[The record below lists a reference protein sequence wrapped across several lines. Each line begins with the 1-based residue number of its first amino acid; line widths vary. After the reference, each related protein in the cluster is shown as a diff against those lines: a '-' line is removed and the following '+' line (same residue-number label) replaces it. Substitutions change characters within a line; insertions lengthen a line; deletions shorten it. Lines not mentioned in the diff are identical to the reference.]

1 QTGRIMALI
10 LWEGLL
16 LGFFGA
22 LLGLGIGVGGLE
34 GLTSLPRMQGLIEA
48 EVNAR
53 QLLEVLVAATLLGV
67 LGSLYP
73 AWRAARL
80 DPVEAL
86 QYE

>member
-1 QTGRIMALI
+1 
-10 LWEGLL
+10 LL
-16 LGFFGA
+16 LGFLGA
-22 LLGLGIGVGGLE
+22 LIGLGIGVGGLE

-48 EVNAR
+48 EMSV
-53 QLLEVLVAATLLGV
+53 QLLGEVLLTATLLGV